1 MNFLVAIIICV
12 IAISFIVIAVS
23 RTRLKNKSN
32 EFAEKLSQISSYSE
46 NSGYEQAR
54 ERMSILNERVFVDI
68 PTDLNNCFYG
78 KVISATQKQN
88 FVNHYK
94 AHFHEA

>member
-1 MNFLVAIIICV
+1 MQPLFILVICI
-12 IAISFIVIAVS
+12 IAISVGVIAVS

-32 EFAEKLSQISSYSE
+32 EFAEKLSQISLYSE
-46 NSGYEQAR
+46 NLGYEQAR
-54 ERMSILNERVFVDI
+54 EKMSILNERVFVDI

-94 AHFHEA
+94 AHFQEA